1 MGGKRAVA
9 KITPPWPPLRR
20 RRGNEPTLC
29 PLQAVVGAVVFPHSA
44 SDQTWAENFFF
55 SRSVAS
61 LPRLRSIFCV
71 AHCPTPLS
79 AMLWGRSRGDEVIA
93 VAPN

>member
-55 SRSVAS
+55 LVPSRRCLGFGAYFVLRIVLLPFPRCCGGEVAEM
-61 LPRLRSIFCV
+61 R
-71 AHCPTPLS
+71 
-79 AMLWGRSRGDEVIA
+79 
-93 VAPN
+93 